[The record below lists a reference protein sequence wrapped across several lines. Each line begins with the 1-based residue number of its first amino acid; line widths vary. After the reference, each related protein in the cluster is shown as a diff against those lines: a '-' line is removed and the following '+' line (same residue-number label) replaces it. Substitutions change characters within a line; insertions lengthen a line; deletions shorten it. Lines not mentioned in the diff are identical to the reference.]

1 MIRYFRL
8 KFVSTAMILLML
20 TVCGCNSSWVT
31 YALFTRPELRIRE
44 RYAVFG
50 LDPEQEQIFMAEFI
64 RVFGTR
70 NATFVERQRIQGV
83 ISEQD
88 FLMGR
93 LKDTTRAKLQEIYGV
108 EALIVCEYTFSQPD
122 KAGQKKL
129 RVRILDT
136 ETAAIIGSVVVS
148 RTGSRQ
154 ATQADFIKAVE
165 EAIKG
170 LREHSSQLAYY

>member
-1 MIRYFRL
+1 
-8 KFVSTAMILLML
+8 MILLML

-31 YALFTRPELRIRE
+31 YALFTRPELRTRE

-50 LDPEQEQIFMAEFI
+50 LEPEQEQIFMAEFI

-88 FLMGR
+88 FLRGR
-93 LKDTTRAKLQEIYGV
+93 LREDMRAKLQEIYGV
-108 EALIVCEYTFSQPD
+108 EALIVCEYTFSQPGEP
-122 KAGQKKL
+122 GQNKL
-129 RVRILDT
+129 RIRILDT

-148 RTGSRQ
+148 RTGSR
-154 ATQADFIKAVE
+154 AANLGDFMKAVE
-165 EAIKG
+165 EAVKG
-170 LREHSSQLAYY
+170 LREHSSQIAYY